1 MSYGK
6 AADLLR
12 LADMAVARF
21 EGVSLHDITEE
32 FGCDHRTAQRMTR
45 AFEAAF
51 PQAEV
56 KDDEDRRRRW
66 RPPRSDPRWLQAQGL
81 RDGELVFDGDV
92 ADVDDDTFM
101 EIYGRAISDDDL
113 VGTEDDLT

>member
-56 KDDEDRRRRW
+56 KDDV
-66 RPPRSDPRWLQAQGL
+66 PRL
-81 RDGELVFDGDV
+81 RTKQRSLSENKIFH
-92 ADVDDDTFM
+92 
-101 EIYGRAISDDDL
+101 
-113 VGTEDDLT
+113 